1 MANQVESSVE
11 NAMDKNRALTERIA
25 LYIPGY
31 RGYRQKN
38 LRRDEDRAVRQ
49 LVGKVIDNA
58 KIDVKNA
65 QRATAG
71 DLNAMRDSERLYSK
85 LDRYSID
92 VKKAVN
98 GYSAWH
104 DSVKIL
110 ESELDAVIAWD
121 AALIDDVENLKAQT
135 EMMSRNADCGQSI
148 GADLKLVE
156 RTVDKMID
164 DFRQRDNVMKGF
176 VEKNEE

>member
-11 NAMDKNRALTERIA
+11 SAMDRNRALSERIA

-65 QRATAG
+65 QRATIG
-71 DLNAMRDSERLYSK
+71 DLGAMRDGERIYSK
-85 LDRYSID
+85 MDRYSVD

-110 ESELDAVIAWD
+110 ESELDAVVSWD
-121 AALIDDVENLKAQT
+121 AALIDDVEDLKAKT
-135 EMMSRNADCGQSI
+135 EMLMRDADSGSPI
-148 GADLKLVE
+148 GSDLKLLE
-156 RTVDKMID
+156 RTVDKLID

-176 VEKNEE
+176 VEKNEV